1 MIDLNDNS
9 LPENIVPWGSALLN
23 WTFAQP
29 ETYEEGYTPWE
40 KYFDRLLEKFHLAED
55 PTKLTFAL
63 IILLKMYFVE
73 LKFDEEE
80 SENEEEKIAY
90 LIAKHDWNGCK
101 EMGEGAIK
109 KAIESLVD
117 PIYVLEGN
125 WYSREIVEA
134 VNSFGKEKV
143 VEILKGITN
152 SWDWDGDQSI
162 EVLESMIQNY

>member
-40 KYFDRLLEKFHLAED
+40 KHFDRLLEKFHLAED

-80 SENEEEKIAY
+80 SENEEEKIKIFMEEA
-90 LIAKHDWNGCK
+90 
-101 EMGEGAIK
+101 EGRINK
-109 KAIESLVD
+109 
-117 PIYVLEGN
+117 VLSPLSIPR
-125 WYSREIVEA
+125 SR
-134 VNSFGKEKV
+134 
-143 VEILKGITN
+143 
-152 SWDWDGDQSI
+152 
-162 EVLESMIQNY
+162 